1 MKRSMSFVPQVAPV
15 AASRQKR
22 TRGSGL
28 RTPLQRQACDASI
41 QTDSSEDS
49 HWQPR
54 APRSQATSQ
63 TEYRNV
69 STPPWYH
76 GGLPPLD
83 AELAYRE
90 PPRQRARWEEVPERR
105 ERTSRKRRHP
115 LTQNEVEKKLRDVAR
130 FSSKKNE
137 DTEEFLETLDDK
149 VLEGRLTDFE
159 ILGAILTVLQ
169 GEARRWWR
177 SS

>member
-1 MKRSMSFVPQVAPV
+1 M
-15 AASRQKR
+15 
-22 TRGSGL
+22 
-28 RTPLQRQACDASI
+28 
-41 QTDSSEDS
+41 
-49 HWQPR
+49 PR
-54 APRSQATSQ
+54 
-63 TEYRNV
+63 
-69 STPPWYH
+69 YH

-90 PPRQRARWEEVPERR
+90 PPRQRARGEEVPKRR

-115 LTQNEVEKKLRDVAR
+115 LTQKEVEKKLRDVER
-130 FSSKKNE
+130 FSSERNE
-137 DTEEFLETLDDK
+137 DAEEFLETLDDK